1 MSSYRCVHAL
11 VVPKAK
17 HHHRLCGQPA
27 RRDYPES
34 ITALSVRVSLSPR
47 DLESQTRE
55 ETMPSLDMPL
65 GMERKECAGGA
76 TALNR

>member
-34 ITALSVRVSLSPR
+34 ITFLSVRVSLSPR
-47 DLESQTRE
+47 DLEAQARE
-55 ETMPSLDMPL
+55 ETFTLLICISGWSARSVPDPEL
-65 GMERKECAGGA
+65 R
-76 TALNR
+76 

>member
-1 MSSYRCVHAL
+1 L

-55 ETMPSLDMPL
+55 ETMPSLDICRSGWSARSVPDPQL
-65 GMERKECAGGA
+65 R
-76 TALNR
+76 